1 MLLQDVFLEN
11 AKADLFDLVVRH
23 KPKPVDSNFPW
34 DSYIAMSLMQKA
46 IRRGDEN
53 NALSA
58 GMFLLNTNERSFWKR
73 LCICALEDVGIANL
87 KLVAQVLIVDKGK
100 RLREG
105 VGDSDRIAQALLCA
119 LCKSPKDRCSDD
131 LIDAIKCG
139 SGYSEYI
146 ADVAELPIAHLKAVI
161 ASKAE
166 PIQHRAIAAVQ
177 LATGWDAFPS
187 GLRKGHS
194 WFKVLHDISEDVAS
208 PCVLA
213 VSLLG
218 IQRTGALMAPLL
230 TLLYAHKPLASKY
243 VDDDL
248 LNTVDI
254 NGLPSWVLD
263 GHVRSGL
270 HSFRIYIHR
279 SCRMKRFLARFATRE
294 VSPSKTVAGL
304 VFRIESGQLA
314 NRLDWAEG
322 RQLKLQACANRP
334 GLPADA
340 APEAMSILRSEFD
353 LLNECRI
360 TAMRDYIR

>member
-11 AKADLFDLVVRH
+11 ARADLIDLVPHH
-23 KPKPVDSNFPW
+23 KPKPIDPNFQW
-34 DSYIAMSLMQKA
+34 DGYIAMSLMQKA

-58 GMFLLNTNERSFWKR
+58 GLFLLTSNERSFWKR

-100 RLREG
+100 RFREG
-105 VGDSDRIAQALLCA
+105 VGDSNRIAQALLCA

-139 SGYSEYI
+139 SGYAEYI
-146 ADVAELPIAHLKAVI
+146 ADAAEQPIAHLKTVI

-177 LATGWDAFPS
+177 LATGWDDFPS
-187 GLRKGHS
+187 ALRKGHG
-194 WFKVLHDISEDVAS
+194 WFRVLNDLPEDVAS

-230 TLLYAHKPLASKY
+230 TLLYAHKPLVSKY
-243 VDDDL
+243 ADDDF
-248 LNTVDI
+248 LNAVDI
-254 NGLPSWVLD
+254 DGMPSWVLD
-263 GHVRSGL
+263 GHVRPGL
-270 HSFRIYIHR
+270 HSFRIYIQR
-279 SCRMKRFLARFATRE
+279 SCRMKQFLARHATRE
-294 VSPSKTVAGL
+294 ISPSKTVAGL
-304 VFRIESGQLA
+304 VFRIESGQLV

-322 RQLKLQACANRP
+322 RQLKQQACANRP
-334 GLPADA
+334 GLPTEA

-360 TAMRDYIR
+360 TVMRDYLR